1 MARVQDL
8 NKTQIRL
15 RCCCQVSLIGIKC
28 GQNLIHT
35 TLFNQVLQLKV
46 MHNNIKTASNKKKK
60 SNDKTQAL
68 KREKCMCLNKLCT
81 L

>member
-15 RCCCQVSLIGIKC
+15 RCCCQVSHIGIKC

-46 MHNNIKTASNKKKK
+46 MHNNIKTASNKKKATIK
-60 SNDKTQAL
+60 HKH
-68 KREKCMCLNKLCT
+68 
-81 L
+81 